1 MKCPL
6 CDNSK
11 SFYTLQG
18 QQKRVFQECE
28 NCRLIFTESKFF
40 PSLAEERS
48 RYLSHNN
55 GIQYPGYVNFLKQ
68 IIEPS
73 LPFLS
78 ANMRGL
84 DYGCGPMPTL
94 SILLKNEGLLC
105 LDYDPLFFPVMPDG
119 LFDFIFAT
127 ECFEHFHKPG
137 KEIEKISG
145 ILKPGGYLMIMT
157 TQWESR
163 DNFSSW
169 YYTNDLTHVSFYHKN
184 TFDYIADEYGFSQKL
199 LKDSKIVILKKN

>member
-1 MKCPL
+1 M
-6 CDNSK
+6 
-11 SFYTLQG
+11 
-18 QQKRVFQECE
+18 
-28 NCRLIFTESKFF
+28 LIFTESKFL